1 MERQTGLAVAGAGC
15 KPVLKEIAGGN
26 SMRSRILL
34 TILLT
39 AVFVILSGCGSVPNC
54 PTCGTT
60 TGGTYAV
67 IDVIPVP
74 EHNNTGTPG
83 GPFNSFDISWIAQ
96 NPSGAGDNMDYV
108 SDRIGIAVQVIDTTT
123 NLAVNSIVGPNG
135 ASTAG
140 NNASACIPTVPPI
153 ITVNGNFT
161 RFGCR
166 TAPPGTTEPFG
177 LASGFGPNGAF
188 GGFTGAQ
195 CCAARGQG
203 VNPMSGP
210 NGVVVTPDGKTLFVG
225 NGSSSVAVFD
235 LTTSPPTAIAVIPT
249 GVSADYDGPEGL
261 APCLASWQGEAGSSA
276 FCGDDRGDEISFDT
290 KDQILAII
298 NGDPGLPFITFIDV
312 SGVIARTSNCLPVDP
327 VTPYGPAISGTGSG
341 TSITP
346 STTGG
351 FNPPTCILGQ
361 VYYDGVPPSAVP
373 VVVDNVNGP
382 CPDPSNPTALGG
394 VSGIGTTPL
403 AGTPGSGTPY
413 TIPCQHGP
421 VLDNNT
427 GSYALCNPTPQPQ
440 ANCVPAISPA
450 GLGAHTWDPTTGY
463 FLLTNS
469 NSTGALF
476 VGNVDIINP
485 KAPLGGGVVGP
496 AVIGSFPMLNCM
508 PTSITQG
515 PGDNFLV
522 GCADHDGEA
531 FPANEYIITN
541 TALGASTAC
550 AMPPAPSVN
559 CVVVSE
565 TGGVDETWYNPGD
578 NRYYLAS
585 RDMLPGPVMGVI
597 DAGTNLWLY
606 NLPVNTNA
614 HSIAVDPG
622 NNHVFMPQ
630 QAGAICGTQAGAG
643 CIDVI
648 AQQ

>member
-1 MERQTGLAVAGAGC
+1 
-15 KPVLKEIAGGN
+15 
-26 SMRSRILL
+26 MRSRILL

-39 AVFVILSGCGSVPNC
+39 ALFVILSGCGSVPNC
-54 PTCGTT
+54 PTCGTNS
-60 TGGTYAV
+60 GGQYAV

-74 EHNNTGTPG
+74 EHNNTGSPG
-83 GPFNSFDISWIAQ
+83 GPFNSFDISWIAS
-96 NPSGAGDNMDYV
+96 PPGGAGDNLDYV
-108 SDRIGIAVQVIDTTT
+108 ADRIGIAVQVIDTTT
-123 NLAVNSIVGPNG
+123 NLAVYSIAGQNG
-135 ASTAG
+135 VSGAG
-140 NNASACIPTVPPI
+140 NNASPCVKDVNQNPIIPPI
-153 ITVNGNFT
+153 LGVNGNFT

-166 TAPPGTTEPFG
+166 TDVPGTTEPFG
-177 LASGFGPNGAF
+177 LSSGFGPNGNF

-210 NGVVVTPDGKTLFVG
+210 NGVVVTADGKTLFVG
-225 NGSSSVAVFD
+225 NGSSSVVVFD
-235 LTTSPPTAIAVIPT
+235 LTTTPPTVIADIPT
-249 GVSADYDGPEGL
+249 GVSADYDGPEGI
-261 APCLASWQGEAGSSA
+261 APCLVSWQGEAGSSP
-276 FCGDDRGDEISFDT
+276 FCGDDRGDEISYDPV
-290 KDQILAII
+290 DQILAII

-312 SGVIARTSNCLPVDP
+312 SGVVARTSNCLPADP
-327 VTPYGPAISGTGSG
+327 VTPYGPAISGNGSG

-361 VYYDGVPPSAVP
+361 IYYDGVPPSSTP
-373 VVVDNVNGP
+373 VVVDGT
-382 CPDPSNPTALGG
+382 CPDPSNPTTLTG
-394 VSGIGTTPL
+394 VSGIGNTPA
-403 AGTPGSGTPY
+403 AGTPKSGTAY
-413 TIPCQHGP
+413 IIPCQHGP
-421 VLDNNT
+421 LLDNNT
-427 GSYALCNPTPQPQ
+427 GSFALCNPPQPG
-440 ANCVPAISPA
+440 ANCVPAVAPA
-450 GLGAHTWDPTTGY
+450 GLGAHAWDPTTGY

-469 NSTGALF
+469 NSTGNIT
-476 VGNVDIINP
+476 VGSVDIINP
-485 KAPLGGGVVGP
+485 KAPLVGGVVGP
-496 AVIGSFPMLNCM
+496 VVVGSFPMLNCM

-522 GCADHDGEA
+522 GCGDHDGQQ

-541 TALGASTAC
+541 TALSASTAC
-550 AMPPAPSVN
+550 AMPPAASVN
-559 CVVVSE
+559 CVVITD

-578 NRYYLAS
+578 NRYYLAA

-606 NLPVNTNA
+606 NLPVANNA

-630 QAGAICGTQAGAG
+630 PANVICGTQAGAG

>member
-1 MERQTGLAVAGAGC
+1 
-15 KPVLKEIAGGN
+15 
-26 SMRSRILL
+26 MRTRILL
-34 TILLT
+34 TGIL
-39 AVFVILSGCGSVPNC
+39 AAMFVIFGGCGNVANC
-54 PTCGTT
+54 PTCGTSS
-60 TGGTYAV
+60 GGQYAV

-83 GPFNSFDISWIAQ
+83 GPFNSFDISWVAL

-123 NLAVNSIVGPNG
+123 NLAVNSITGQNG
-135 ASTAG
+135 VSGAG
-140 NNASACIPTVPPI
+140 DVPSVCVPTIPPI
-153 ITVNGNFT
+153 IAVNGNFT

-177 LASGFGPNGAF
+177 LASGFGPSGNF

-195 CCAARGQG
+195 CCAARSQG

-210 NGVVVTPDGKTLFVG
+210 NGVVVTNDGKTLFVG
-225 NGSSSVAVFD
+225 NGSSSVVVFD
-235 LTTSPPTAIAVIPT
+235 LTTNPPAVIADIPT
-249 GVSADYDGPEGL
+249 GVSADYDGPEGI
-261 APCLASWQGEAGSSA
+261 APCLVSWQGEAGSSA
-276 FCGDDRGDEISFDT
+276 FCGDDRGDEISLDT

-341 TSITP
+341 TSTTT

-361 VYYDGVPPSAVP
+361 IYYDGVPPASNASSIL
-373 VVVDNVNGP
+373 VDNVNGP
-382 CPDPSNPTALGG
+382 CPDPSNPTALSG
-394 VSGIGTTPL
+394 VSGIGTTPI
-403 AGTPGSGTPY
+403 AGTPGSGTAY
-413 TIPCQHGP
+413 TIPCHHGP

-427 GSYALCNPTPQPQ
+427 GSYALCNPTPQPGS
-440 ANCVPAISPA
+440 NCIPAISPA
-450 GLGAHTWDPTTGY
+450 GLGAHVWDPTTGN
-463 FLLTNS
+463 FLLTNA
-469 NSTGALF
+469 NSTLALF
-476 VGNVDIINP
+476 VGNVDVINP
-485 KAPLGGGVVGP
+485 MSPVGP
-496 AVIGSFPMLNCM
+496 IVVNSFPTLNCM
-508 PTSITQG
+508 PTSMTQG

-522 GCADHDGEA
+522 GCADHDGES

-541 TALGASTAC
+541 TTSANTAC
-550 AMPPAPSVN
+550 AMPPAVSVN
-559 CVVVSE
+559 CVVVTE

-578 NRYYLAS
+578 NKYYLAA
-585 RDMLPGPVMGVI
+585 RDMEPGPVMGVI

-614 HSIAVDPG
+614 HSIAVDPI

-648 AQQ
+648 AEQ

>member
-1 MERQTGLAVAGAGC
+1 
-15 KPVLKEIAGGN
+15 
-26 SMRSRILL
+26 MRTRILL
-34 TILLT
+34 TFFVMAL
-39 AVFVILSGCGSVPNC
+39 FVILSGCGSVAGC

-60 TGGTYAV
+60 QGGQYAV

-96 NPSGAGDNMDYV
+96 NPTGAGHNLDYV
-108 SDRIGIAVQVIDTTT
+108 ADRIGIAVQVIDTTT
-123 NLAVNSIVGPNG
+123 DLAVNSIAGQNG
-135 ASTAG
+135 VSGAG
-140 NNASACIPTVPPI
+140 NNASICVQTTTTPPEPIIPPI
-153 ITVNGNFT
+153 LTVNGNFT

-166 TAPPGTTEPFG
+166 TAVPGTTEPFG
-177 LASGFGPNGAF
+177 LSSGFGPNGNF

-195 CCAARGQG
+195 CCAARSQG

-225 NGSSSVAVFD
+225 NGSSSVVVFD
-235 LTTSPPTAIAVIPT
+235 LTTTPPTVIADIPT
-249 GVSADYDGPEGL
+249 GVSADYDGPQGI
-261 APCLASWQGEAGSSA
+261 APCLVSWQGEAGSSP
-276 FCGDDRGDEISFDT
+276 FCGDDRGDEISLDT
-290 KDQILAII
+290 TDQILAII

-312 SGVIARTSNCLPVDP
+312 SGVIARTSNCLPFDP
-327 VTPYGPAISGTGSG
+327 VTPYGPAISGNGSG

-361 VYYDGVPPSAVP
+361 IYYDGVLPSSVP
-373 VVVDNVNGP
+373 VVVDIVNGP
-382 CPDPSNPTALGG
+382 CPDPSNPTTLSG
-394 VSGIGTTPL
+394 VSGIGTTPA
-403 AGTPGSGTPY
+403 AGTPGSGTRY

-427 GSYALCNPTPQPQ
+427 GSYSLCNPTPQPGS
-440 ANCVPAISPA
+440 NCVPAISPA
-450 GLGAHTWDPTTGY
+450 GLGAHAWDPTTGN

-476 VGNVDIINP
+476 VGNVDVINP
-485 KAPLGGGVVGP
+485 KAPLGDGVVGP

-522 GCADHDGEA
+522 GCADHDGES

-541 TALGASTAC
+541 TAVGASTTC

-559 CVVVSE
+559 CAVVTQ

-578 NRYYLAS
+578 NKYYLAA

-614 HSIAVDPG
+614 HSIAVDP
-622 NNHVFMPQ
+622 NNSHVFMPQ

-648 AQQ
+648 AEQ